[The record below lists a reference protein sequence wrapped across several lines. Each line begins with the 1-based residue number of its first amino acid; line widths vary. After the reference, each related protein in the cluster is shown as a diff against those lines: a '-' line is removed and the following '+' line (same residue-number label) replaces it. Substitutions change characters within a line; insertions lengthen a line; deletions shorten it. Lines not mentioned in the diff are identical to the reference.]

1 MGCKIVWFTGLSGT
15 GKSTLS
21 KKIYKILKKKKN

>member
-21 KKIYKILKKKKN
+21 KIYKILKKN